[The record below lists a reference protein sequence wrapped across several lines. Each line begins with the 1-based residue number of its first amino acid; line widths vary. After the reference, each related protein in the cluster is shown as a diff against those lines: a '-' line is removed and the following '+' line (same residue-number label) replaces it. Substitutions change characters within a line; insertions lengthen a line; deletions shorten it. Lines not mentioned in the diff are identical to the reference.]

1 VSSVAT
7 AESDVVLALSV
18 AQGDGAGIV
27 DAVVTHAGF
36 GEERLARE
44 HGDALS
50 SARQVR

>member
-18 AQGDGAGIV
+18 AQGDGAGFV

-36 GEERLARE
+36 GEERLALD